1 MLKSFKLDEAFENYR
16 KNNTGRTSLR
26 GFIKSA
32 EFLNAKCNSDNEKNK
47 NIKDNFEKIVN
58 ICTSNVPFIKY
69 ITIKRNNTD

>member
-16 KNNTGRTSLR
+16 KNDTTGTSLR

-32 EFLNAKCNSDNEKNK
+32 EFLNAECNSDNEKNK

-58 ICTSNVPFIKY
+58 IYTSNFPFIKY